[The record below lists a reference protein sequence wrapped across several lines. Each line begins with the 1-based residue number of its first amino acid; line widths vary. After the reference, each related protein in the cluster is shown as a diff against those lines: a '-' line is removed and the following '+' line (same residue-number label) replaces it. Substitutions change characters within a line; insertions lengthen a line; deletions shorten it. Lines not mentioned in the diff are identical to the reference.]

1 MAIQMLGAVLAL
13 LLLIGGCATGPL
25 PGAAGE
31 VVGPLRSIEFYTKRQ
46 EQKERYSTA
55 ARDRLFASDRE
66 VWVLLRWGLP
76 GPGSY
81 VTKVTLRTPAGALHE
96 EREYRFEAK
105 DSSWHTGHRFTLP
118 QGAAAQRLAGAWQVE
133 AALGGTTAGHR
144 AFTFDPSSIRLRTD
158 ARVLIVQGTYDP
170 EAATGDW
177 HWRDRFGALENVK
190 AAHAILG
197 IVLRDE
203 FARRFPTVA
212 GPQPEPPPATS
223 DATVLLR
230 TKLKASPNPSAE
242 SELVLE
248 AVNVPTQT
256 TRTFHFRSSAGKEGG
271 GTSSNIYFF
280 VAAADL
286 AFQAAASPE
295 VLEFLRTVTQAVPE

>member
-1 MAIQMLGAVLAL
+1 MASQMLGAVLAL

-55 ARDRLFASDRE
+55 ARKRLFASDRE
-66 VWVLLRWGLP
+66 VWVFLRWGLP

-81 VTKVTLRTPAGALHE
+81 VTKVTLRTPTGAVHE

-105 DSSWHTGHRFTLP
+105 ESSWHTGHRFTLP
-118 QGAAAQRLAGAWQVE
+118 QGAAAQPFAGAWQVE
-133 AALGGTTAGHR
+133 ATLGGTTVGHR
-144 AFTFDPSSIRLRTD
+144 AFTFDPNSIRLRTA

-170 EAATGDW
+170 EAATSDW
-177 HWRDRFGALENVK
+177 HWRERFGALENVK
-190 AAHAILG
+190 AAHALLG
-197 IVLRDE
+197 VVLRDE
-203 FARRFPTVA
+203 LARRFPTVA
-212 GPQPEPPPATS
+212 GPQPEPPAATG

-230 TKLKASPNPSAE
+230 TKLRVSPNPSTD
-242 SELVLE
+242 SELV
-248 AVNVPTQT
+248 VDTVSVPAQT
-256 TRTFHFRSSAGKEGG
+256 TRTFHFRSSAGKERGG
-271 GTSSNIYFF
+271 ASSNIYFF

-286 AFQAAASPE
+286 AFQAAASQ
-295 VLEFLRTVTQAVPE
+295 EFLDFLVTVMQAVPE